1 VIVISGVL
9 LVLAVIFLVIGL
21 FAALGWIYASIAAA
35 LVAFVFLLIA
45 LRQRQD
51 VLPAQGFPRA
61 VPEAALA
68 GSQPSADS
76 GDVTIVASSQPTVP
90 PEPVVT
96 EHDSNVDEG
105 VTLIPPPAGPA
116 VDDAVPDFPAEPA
129 RPRPSAATKPS
140 TARKRT
146 AALPAA
152 STKTPVAKRAA
163 PGKTAP
169 AKQAATKKAAAA
181 KPPAKQAAAA
191 PAKKAAAKPAVKK
204 AAAKQASATAPVK
217 KTATAKRATK
227 KAAVPVKK
235 ATKQAPAKRS
245 PAKRTIASETEF
257 LG

>member
-1 VIVISGVL
+1 MIVISGVL

-51 VLPAQGFPRA
+51 VIPAQGFPRA
-61 VPEAALA
+61 VPDAALA
-68 GSQPSADS
+68 GSQPSADT
-76 GDVTIVASSQPTVP
+76 GDVTVVASSQPTVT

-96 EHDSNVDEG
+96 HHDSNVDEG
-105 VTLIPPPAGPA
+105 ITLIPPPASPA
-116 VDDAVPDFPAEPA
+116 VDHAVPDAPAEPA
-129 RPRPSAATKPS
+129 RPRPPAATKRATPS
-140 TARKRT
+140 KRT
-146 AALPAA
+146 PAVPTA
-152 STKTPVAKRAA
+152 SSKAPVAQRAA
-163 PGKTAP
+163 PAKKAAP

-191 PAKKAAAKPAVKK
+191 ASVKK
-204 AAAKQASATAPVK
+204 AAAKRAAAKQATAAAPVK
-217 KTATAKRATK
+217 KAATAKSATK

-235 ATKQAPAKRS
+235 TTKQAPAKRS